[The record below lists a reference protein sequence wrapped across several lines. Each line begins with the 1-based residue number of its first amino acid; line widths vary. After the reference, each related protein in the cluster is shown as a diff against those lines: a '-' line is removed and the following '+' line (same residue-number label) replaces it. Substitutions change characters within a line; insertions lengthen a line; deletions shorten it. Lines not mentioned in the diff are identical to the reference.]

1 MFHDADGTAA
11 GSGAGLALQKRP
23 ELKRR
28 DAEADRFV
36 ERKLF
41 PDGLFFFPAKQK
53 MVEKVGLGS

>member
-41 PDGLFFFPAKQK
+41 PDGLFFFLQNRKWLRK
-53 MVEKVGLGS
+53 